1 MNIHILA
8 LFAGRS
14 KTIASQGANAWW
26 DQPWESGIFKEA
38 VSGPVWLSDGGVQG
52 DEQADR
58 KNHGGPEK
66 AVCVYPA
73 AHYDYWRRQ
82 PGLADMSYGGFG
94 ENLTLGGATEAQLC
108 IGDRFQFDGAL
119 VEISQPRQPC
129 WKLSRRWHV
138 RDLKEQA
145 EQTGFTGFYFR
156 VLKPGWLKSGSAGVL
171 IERPW
176 PQWNLAECNAI
187 MHQRPKDFAAA
198 QQLAECPQL
207 SASWKDT
214 LSGRARSSTLEP
226 SP

>member
-1 MNIHILA
+1 
-8 LFAGRS
+8 
-14 KTIASQGANAWW
+14 
-26 DQPWESGIFKEA
+26 
-38 VSGPVWLSDGGVQG
+38 
-52 DEQADR
+52 
-58 KNHGGPEK
+58 
-66 AVCVYPA
+66 
-73 AHYDYWRRQ
+73 
-82 PGLADMSYGGFG
+82 
-94 ENLTLGGATEAQLC
+94 
-108 IGDRFQFDGAL
+108 